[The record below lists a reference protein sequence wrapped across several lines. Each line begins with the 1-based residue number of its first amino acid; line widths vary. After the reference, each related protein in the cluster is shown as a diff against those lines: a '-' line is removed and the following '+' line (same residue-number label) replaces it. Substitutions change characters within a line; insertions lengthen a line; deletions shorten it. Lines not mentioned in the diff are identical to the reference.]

1 MERLAFGQQAKI
13 WICWNEN
20 TRCGALCMFHNGN
33 FTLHQYRR
41 RRCSFNQNAWKAIW
55 ATIVPV
61 WQSTA
66 AYLSRKEMVSQ
77 TYRIVVLLLL
87 PLQPF
92 HRFSLLLLDARHS
105 KLHEL
110 NFNKI
115 NNEIQQTRIG
125 LSYILV
131 NPTILKQDTS
141 VRKIASVSSH
151 LYTKKAAFE
160 RRNF

>member
-1 MERLAFGQQAKI
+1 MKIRVVERSACSIMEISHFISTEDVDAPSTTMR
-13 WICWNEN
+13 
-20 TRCGALCMFHNGN
+20 
-33 FTLHQYRR
+33 
-41 RRCSFNQNAWKAIW
+41 KAIW

-66 AYLSRKEMVSQ
+66 AYLSRKEIVSQ

-92 HRFSLLLLDARHS
+92 HRFSLLLLDAHHS

-115 NNEIQQTRIG
+115 NNEIQQTLIG
-125 LSYILV
+125 LSYVLV

-141 VRKIASVSSH
+141 VRKIASISSH

-160 RRNF
+160 RRNSKTHYRFVSDFFKPEW

>member
-1 MERLAFGQQAKI
+1 
-13 WICWNEN
+13 
-20 TRCGALCMFHNGN
+20 
-33 FTLHQYRR
+33 
-41 RRCSFNQNAWKAIW
+41 
-55 ATIVPV
+55 
-61 WQSTA
+61 
-66 AYLSRKEMVSQ
+66 MVSQ

-110 NFNKI
+110 NFNNI